1 MKAAPPMNTF
11 EFFHSQS
18 MEIRALKNQ
27 KCSQMAL
34 FSYENLFFENY
45 HIGGHLLGFQTKWI
59 MTTQGTYYSTVI
71 MFPMVLAS
79 SLDFH
84 WPYCE
89 GVLKLDFFLKIHQS
103 WCLYRSNQQSFKSF
117 EDQLSLL
124 LLVLKS
130 SGSFKNTYFS

>member
-1 MKAAPPMNTF
+1 MKAVPPMNTF

-71 MFPMVLAS
+71 TLPMVLTS

-89 GVLKLDFFLKIHQS
+89 IFCFVYMPSSSFILICTTIFWPGTNKINDFRDARSEQGLK
-103 WCLYRSNQQSFKSF
+103 RN
-117 EDQLSLL
+117 
-124 LLVLKS
+124 
-130 SGSFKNTYFS
+130 GKNK